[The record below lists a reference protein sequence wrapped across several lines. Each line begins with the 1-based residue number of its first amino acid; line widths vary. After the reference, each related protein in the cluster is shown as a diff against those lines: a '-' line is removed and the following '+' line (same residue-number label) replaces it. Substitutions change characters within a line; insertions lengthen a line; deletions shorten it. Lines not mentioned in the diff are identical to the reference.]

1 MIKIKTIIVLL
12 CFFCLLNCKKQAE
25 EIKLIEENYQN
36 FEYNEELVLESTENY
51 KNWKIKCKAIEC
63 KISFIIGSTKK
74 EELFSKNITFK
85 DKKEIEKMIKLI
97 LKGMKKRNNPE
108 SHSDF
113 YPNNLLIVNNKE
125 IFSTQQQN
133 ITFYNLLRKKLL
145 KEDYRKI
152 EEKTIIEYKNKQ
164 EKQKLEQIKFLSEN
178 IIEKEYEKF
187 SYKETERENLGN
199 WELICEKLNCKI
211 NYYFYD
217 KNDREEKIIFSKN
230 ITLNKNEK
238 EKIVKRILKG
248 FYKAQEIKNENLY
261 LLSDF
266 SYSNNKSIIRNEI
279 TNIEFYD
286 ILTQLIGKNYKDI
299 EQQIIHE
306 IEEKEKQENLKI
318 LKDNKIKN
326 FIYEEEII
334 FNDLKEKKWSLEC
347 KKLDCKIEYGVRK
360 VAHTDDFII
369 KFNKNIR
376 LTDEIQ
382 RDKIL
387 KRITEDIKTNN
398 HNNSEFYVY
407 FMLTTENNK
416 KIQIFSNYSN
426 KNFYKIL
433 NELLAQDYKNIEKN
447 SR

>member
-1 MIKIKTIIVLL
+1 MLL
-12 CFFCLLNCKKQAE
+12 CFFCLLNCKRQAE

-51 KNWKIKCKAIEC
+51 KNWKIKCKTIEC

-74 EELFSKNITFK
+74 EELFSKNIT
-85 DKKEIEKMIKLI
+85 
-97 LKGMKKRNNPE
+97 
-108 SHSDF
+108 
-113 YPNNLLIVNNKE
+113 
-125 IFSTQQQN
+125 
-133 ITFYNLLRKKLL
+133 
-145 KEDYRKI
+145 
-152 EEKTIIEYKNKQ
+152 
-164 EKQKLEQIKFLSEN
+164 
-178 IIEKEYEKF
+178 
-187 SYKETERENLGN
+187 
-199 WELICEKLNCKI
+199 
-211 NYYFYD
+211 
-217 KNDREEKIIFSKN
+217 
-230 ITLNKNEK
+230 LNKNGK

-279 TNIEFYD
+279 ANIEFYD

-407 FMLTTENNK
+407 FVLTTENNK
-416 KIQIFSNYSN
+416 KIQIFSSYSN

>member
-1 MIKIKTIIVLL
+1 MVKIKTIIVLL
-12 CFFCLLNCKKQAE
+12 CFFCLLNCKKQTE

-51 KNWKIKCKAIEC
+51 KNWKIKCKAIKC

-74 EELFSKNITFK
+74 EEF
-85 DKKEIEKMIKLI
+85 
-97 LKGMKKRNNPE
+97 
-108 SHSDF
+108 
-113 YPNNLLIVNNKE
+113 
-125 IFSTQQQN
+125 
-133 ITFYNLLRKKLL
+133 
-145 KEDYRKI
+145 
-152 EEKTIIEYKNKQ
+152 
-164 EKQKLEQIKFLSEN
+164 
-178 IIEKEYEKF
+178 
-187 SYKETERENLGN
+187 
-199 WELICEKLNCKI
+199 
-211 NYYFYD
+211 
-217 KNDREEKIIFSKN
+217 FSKN

-369 KFNKNIR
+369 KFNKNIK

-407 FMLTTENNK
+407 FVLTTENNK

-447 SR
+447 FR

>member
-1 MIKIKTIIVLL
+1 M
-12 CFFCLLNCKKQAE
+12 
-25 EIKLIEENYQN
+25 
-36 FEYNEELVLESTENY
+36 
-51 KNWKIKCKAIEC
+51 
-63 KISFIIGSTKK
+63 
-74 EELFSKNITFK
+74 
-85 DKKEIEKMIKLI
+85 
-97 LKGMKKRNNPE
+97 
-108 SHSDF
+108 
-113 YPNNLLIVNNKE
+113 
-125 IFSTQQQN
+125 
-133 ITFYNLLRKKLL
+133 
-145 KEDYRKI
+145 
-152 EEKTIIEYKNKQ
+152 
-164 EKQKLEQIKFLSEN
+164 EQIKFLSEN

>member
-12 CFFCLLNCKKQAE
+12 CLFCLLNCKRQAE

-36 FEYNEELVLESTENY
+36 FEYNEELVLESTGNY

-74 EELFSKNITFK
+74 EELFSKNIT
-85 DKKEIEKMIKLI
+85 
-97 LKGMKKRNNPE
+97 
-108 SHSDF
+108 
-113 YPNNLLIVNNKE
+113 
-125 IFSTQQQN
+125 
-133 ITFYNLLRKKLL
+133 
-145 KEDYRKI
+145 
-152 EEKTIIEYKNKQ
+152 
-164 EKQKLEQIKFLSEN
+164 
-178 IIEKEYEKF
+178 
-187 SYKETERENLGN
+187 
-199 WELICEKLNCKI
+199 
-211 NYYFYD
+211 
-217 KNDREEKIIFSKN
+217 
-230 ITLNKNEK
+230 LNKNGK

-279 TNIEFYD
+279 ANIEFYD

-407 FMLTTENNK
+407 FVLTTENNK
-416 KIQIFSNYSN
+416 KIQIFSSYSN